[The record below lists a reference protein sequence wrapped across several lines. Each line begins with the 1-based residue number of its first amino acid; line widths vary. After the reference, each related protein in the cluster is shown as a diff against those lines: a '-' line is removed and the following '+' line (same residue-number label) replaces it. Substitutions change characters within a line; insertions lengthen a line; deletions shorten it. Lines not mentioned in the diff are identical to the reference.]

1 MATHDLPVLVPSQAP
16 ARLVAPDEPLVRID
30 LDAYCWTCNHRHRL
44 GRTPQSFAQE
54 VWEWQAKHPGHAFE
68 FLSPSR
74 RLPRHLDETPYRDDS
89 IVPWW
94 LTVRENANVKLA
106 YAASAAMT
114 ITLASLASSSTFLV
128 GQESTAIVNT
138 TDLYVDGRIMVKI
151 TTSATAPTVDT
162 EIRIYGVQP
171 LDDTPTWPDT
181 MTGTNAGRTVTN
193 AYILDSAFI
202 LLGATAVS
210 ATAAVGYPIRTLT
223 LAEAF
228 GFVPKRFSVY
238 VTHNTVQ
245 ALHATAGN
253 HSLVYIGA
261 YLTST

>member
-1 MATHDLPVLVPSQAP
+1 MSPAVLPPLTPIVEPVRRRDHDAQSVHL
-16 ARLVAPDEPLVRID
+16 D

-44 GRTPQSFAQE
+44 GRTLQSFTAE
-54 VWEWQAKHPGHAFE
+54 MWEWEAKHRDHAYE
-68 FLSPSR
+68 FLSPRR
-74 RLPRHLDETPYRDDS
+74 RLPARLGDSAYTDETA
-89 IVPWW
+89 PWW
-94 LTVRENANVKLA
+94 LTVAENANVKLA

-138 TDLYVDGRIMVKI
+138 TDLYVDGRVTVKI

-162 EIRIYGVQP
+162 EIRVYGVQP

-181 MTGTNAGRTVTN
+181 MTGTNAGRTVTS

-210 ATAAVGYPIRTLT
+210 AATAVGYPIRTLT

-238 VTHNTVQ
+238 VAHNTGQ

-253 HSLVYIGA
+253 HALTYIGA